1 MNKLL
6 SGLLVASTLLSAS
19 AEEQFFQASVSPKIA
34 IHSED
39 TRINGITLNLWG
51 QNPQSAFAW
60 GFVNGSTGDSLG
72 FSMSF
77 FFNYAENFT
86 GVQWAFANYSTGKFI
101 GWQGSAVNIGNE
113 VVGLQSGT
121 VNWAKNVRGV
131 QFGFFNYTEDLYG
144 VQIGAVNIVKN
155 NPWFKEFPDKLAT
168 GMVFVNWAF

>member
-1 MNKLL
+1 MKKLL
-6 SGLLVASTLLSAS
+6 SLLVASTLLSAS
-19 AEEQFFQASVSPKIA
+19 ADEQFFQASVSPKIA

-39 TRINGITLNLWG
+39 TRINGISLNLWG

-77 FFNYAENFT
+77 FFNYAENYT
-86 GVQWAFANYSTGKFI
+86 GVHWAFANYSTGKFT
-101 GWQGSAVNIGNE
+101 GWQSGAANIGNE
-113 VVGLQSGT
+113 VIGLQTGT

-155 NPWFKEFPDKLAT
+155 NPWFTEFPDKLAK